1 MSETDRLRLSQQ
13 KELAIQ
19 HDQMRLSHYT
29 LLGSYFV
36 LPKPSISGS
45 ILTHVAGRS
54 SAGGGGSGGAGG
66 HNSNPLS
73 RSRKDNTLQVRPSF
87 EISPTS
93 VYLLTDVEDGM
104 F

>member
-1 MSETDRLRLSQQ
+1 
-13 KELAIQ
+13 
-19 HDQMRLSHYT
+19 MRLSHYT

-45 ILTHVAGRS
+45 ILTHVAGRG
-54 SAGGGGSGGAGG
+54 SAGGSGCGG

-93 VYLLTDVEDGM
+93 VYLLTDVEDGL